1 MDEDARV
8 LAFPRAPDAIELR
21 HLRSF
26 VAVAEELNF
35 GRAAEQ
41 LYLSQPA
48 LSRQIRA
55 LEQFVGVELF
65 RRSTH
70 QVELTLAGEALLDRA
85 RGILR
90 DVDEAISMTQSVGGE
105 LVGRSVG
112 MWKALADLAEAGAD
126 VHAMRD
132 AYEALHA
139 QFSPPAEVTV
149 RPVSA
154 GGVSSL
160 LVSPPDQPTT
170 SILYLH
176 GGGYM
181 LGSAFGYRHLAGAL
195 ALAADAGALVPD
207 YRLAPEHPFPAAVDD
222 ALSAYR
228 WLVDRGQEPG
238 RIVLAGDSSGG
249 GLALSVLL
257 SLKRDGLPQP
267 AGAVLFCPG
276 VDLLRSPKFRP
287 QRRGLPGRP
296 SRRRPAREPADRRP
310 QRPAAAAD
318 PGRPRATTGA
328 PRPGARRPGAPS
340 TASTRGSSS
349 TRWPR
354 TSSRSSG
361 RSCPR
366 RPRRSRARPVRARGA
381 RLGHAGDRVDLGGGP
396 REAERSEPLGAAA
409 AALRAAELAGALDE
423 DRHDRARRAERVR
436 DDALVAERDGR
447 PELVRR
453 PRPPAPAGAAGGWS
467 RAGRGR

>member
-1 MDEDARV
+1 MSARGRLGDNRGMDEDRERV

-85 RGILR
+85 RSILR
-90 DVDEAISMTQSVGGE
+90 GVDEAVSVTQSVGGE
-105 LVGRSVG
+105 LVGRSMG
-112 MWKALADLAEAGAD
+112 MWKALADLSEAGAD
-126 VHAMRD
+126 VHSMRD

-139 QFSPPAEVTV
+139 QFAPPPEVTV

-160 LVSPPDQPTT
+160 LVSPPDQPAT

-207 YRLAPEHPFPAAVDD
+207 YRLAPEHAFPAALDD

-228 WLVDRGQEPG
+228 WLLDRGQD
-238 RIVLAGDSSGG
+238 RIVVAGDSSGG
-249 GLALSVLL
+249 GLALSLLL
-257 SLKRDGLPQP
+257 SLERDGLPQP
-267 AGAVLFCPG
+267 AGALLFCPG
-276 VDLLRSPKFRP
+276 LDLSRSPKTRP
-287 QRRGLPGRP
+287 SAEAYLGAHPPGDPIVSPLTADLRGLPP
-296 SRRRPAREPADRRP
+296 LLV
-310 QRPAAAAD
+310 QV
-318 PGRPRATTGA
+318 AT
-328 PRPGARRPGAPS
+328 
-340 TASTRGSSS
+340 
-349 TRWPR
+349 
-354 TSSRSSG
+354 
-361 RSCPR
+361 
-366 RPRRSRARPVRARGA
+366 
-381 RLGHAGDRVDLGGGP
+381 GD
-396 REAERSEPLGAAA
+396 EWC
-409 AALRAAELAGALDE
+409 E
-423 DRHDRARRAERVR
+423 DGK
-436 DDALVAERDGR
+436 ALVARAREHGVDARLELYPVATHVFQVFWSFL
-447 PELVRR
+447 PE
-453 PRPPAPAGAAGGWS
+453 ATEAIET
-467 RAGRGR
+467 AGRFTREVREAPLRATG

>member
-1 MDEDARV
+1 MDEERV

-85 RGILR
+85 RSILR
-90 DVDEAISMTQSVGGE
+90 GVDEAVSVTQSVGGE
-105 LVGRSVG
+105 LVGRSMG
-112 MWKALADLAEAGAD
+112 MWKALADLSEAGAD
-126 VHAMRD
+126 VHSMRD

-139 QFSPPAEVTV
+139 QFAPPQEVTV

-160 LVSPPDQPTT
+160 LVSPPDQPKT
-170 SILYLH
+170 SVLYLH

-195 ALAADAGALVPD
+195 ALAADAGALVAD
-207 YRLAPEHPFPAAVDD
+207 YRLAPEHPFPAALDD

-228 WLVDRGQEPG
+228 WLVDRGQE
-238 RIVLAGDSSGG
+238 RIVVAGDSSGG
-249 GLALSVLL
+249 GLALSLML
-257 SLKRDGLPQP
+257 ALKRDGLPQP
-267 AGAVLFCPG
+267 AGALLFCPG
-276 VDLLRSPKFRP
+276 VDLARSPKTRP
-287 QRRGLPGRP
+287 NAEAYLG
-296 SRRRPAREPADRRP
+296 AHPAD
-310 QRPAAAAD
+310 D
-318 PGRPRATTGA
+318 PIVSPLNA
-328 PRPGARRPGAPS
+328 
-340 TASTRGSSS
+340 
-349 TRWPR
+349 
-354 TSSRSSG
+354 
-361 RSCPR
+361 
-366 RPRRSRARPVRARGA
+366 
-381 RLGHAGDRVDLGGGP
+381 DLGGLP
-396 REAERSEPLGAAA
+396 PLLVQVATGDEWCEDGK
-409 AALRAAELAGALDE
+409 ALVT
-423 DRHDRARRAERVR
+423 RAREHGV
-436 DDALVAERDGR
+436 DARLELYPVATHVFQVFWSFL
-447 PELVRR
+447 PE
-453 PRPPAPAGAAGGWS
+453 ATEAIES
-467 RAGRGR
+467 AGRFAREVRETPLRSTG

>member
-1 MDEDARV
+1 MDEDRERV

-85 RGILR
+85 RSILR
-90 DVDEAISMTQSVGGE
+90 GVDEAVSVTQSVGGE
-105 LVGRSVG
+105 LVGRSMG
-112 MWKALADLAEAGAD
+112 MWKALADLSEAGAD

-139 QFSPPAEVTV
+139 QFSPPQEVTV

-160 LVSPPDQPTT
+160 LVSPPDQPAT

-176 GGGYM
+176 GGGYV

-195 ALAADAGALVPD
+195 ALAADAGALVAE
-207 YRLAPEHPFPAAVDD
+207 YRLAPEHPFPAALDD
-222 ALSAYR
+222 ALTAYR
-228 WLVDRGQEPG
+228 WLLDRGQE
-238 RIVLAGDSSGG
+238 RIVVTGDSSGG
-249 GLALSVLL
+249 GLALSLML
-257 SLKRDGLPQP
+257 ALERDGLPQP
-267 AGAVLFCPG
+267 AGALLLCPG
-276 VDLLRSPKFRP
+276 VDLARSPKTRP
-287 QRRGLPGRP
+287 NAEAYLGAHPLDDPVVSPLNADLSGLPP
-296 SRRRPAREPADRRP
+296 MLV
-310 QRPAAAAD
+310 QV
-318 PGRPRATTGA
+318 AT
-328 PRPGARRPGAPS
+328 
-340 TASTRGSSS
+340 
-349 TRWPR
+349 
-354 TSSRSSG
+354 
-361 RSCPR
+361 
-366 RPRRSRARPVRARGA
+366 
-381 RLGHAGDRVDLGGGP
+381 GD
-396 REAERSEPLGAAA
+396 EWC
-409 AALRAAELAGALDE
+409 E
-423 DRHDRARRAERVR
+423 DGK
-436 DDALVAERDGR
+436 ALVAHAREHGVDARLELYAVATHVFQVFWSFL
-447 PELVRR
+447 PEASEALE
-453 PRPPAPAGAAGGWS
+453 S
-467 RAGRGR
+467 AGRFARELRSGDVQRSAAWESS